1 MTLAAVC
8 VVFFFFFL
16 FVMSFQPWRSSSE
29 WNFWSLMLMMK
40 DWVIIQVQHWSLES
54 VVCSGLYLFW
64 ALFLE
69 IKLPLTLFLS
79 LLWRQTLTPKIWD
92 MLPLLK
98 WSPAWRPI
106 NLSDK
111 SCVLSAGFIS
121 QWAEFTKRVDQNS
134 SLQNRGLFQKEQH
147 CSSVSIPARIF
158 SRKITICLT
167 YVNNISWNRFCQ
179 PFLGFASFIG
189 LE

>member
-8 VVFFFFFL
+8 VFFFFFL
-16 FVMSFQPWRSSSE
+16 FVMSFQPWLCSSE
-29 WNFWSLMLMMK
+29 WYFWPLMLMRK

-64 ALFLE
+64 ALFVE

-79 LLWRQTLTPKIWD
+79 LLWRQTLTPKTWN

-98 WSPAWRPI
+98 WSPAWLPI

-111 SCVLSAGFIS
+111 SCVLVYRFHFAVSGIYKEDGSKFVT
-121 QWAEFTKRVDQNS
+121 AEQSFVPERTESFLSFHS
-134 SLQNRGLFQKEQH
+134 S
-147 CSSVSIPARIF
+147 
-158 SRKITICLT
+158 
-167 YVNNISWNRFCQ
+167 
-179 PFLGFASFIG
+179 
-189 LE
+189 

>member
-1 MTLAAVC
+1 MLLFFQNLFRFALSYLVYVLLCFSLILVYDASCCVC
-8 VVFFFFFL
+8 CFLFFFL

-79 LLWRQTLTPKIWD
+79 LLWRQTLTPKTWD

-111 SCVLSAGFIS
+111 SCVFVCRFHFAVSRIYKEGGSKFIT
-121 QWAEFTKRVDQNS
+121 AEQ
-134 SLQNRGLFQKEQH
+134 
-147 CSSVSIPARIF
+147 
-158 SRKITICLT
+158 
-167 YVNNISWNRFCQ
+167 RFV
-179 PFLGFASFIG
+179 PERTASF
-189 LE
+189 LSFHSS